1 MLSLQVLQGEYRL
14 VNLVEDWEILEEY
27 GKIGFYQL
35 LDDGAGEKVEVRV
48 LIGGCGFV
56 KEFDDPKDE
65 VLQKILDY
73 CKRYM
78 FVKIN
83 KNVHVSGFFK

>member
-1 MLSLQVLQGEYRL
+1 MNIKL
-14 VNLVEDWEILEEY
+14 VNLIEDWEILEEY

-35 LDDGAGEKVEVRV
+35 LNDDGKVEVRV

-65 VLQKILDY
+65 VLQKILGY
-73 CKRYM
+73 CKRNM